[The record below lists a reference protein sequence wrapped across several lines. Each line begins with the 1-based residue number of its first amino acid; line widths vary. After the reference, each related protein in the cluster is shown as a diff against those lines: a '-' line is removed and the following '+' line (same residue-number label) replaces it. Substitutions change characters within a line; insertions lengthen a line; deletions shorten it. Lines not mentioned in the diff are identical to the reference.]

1 MFKHRAEVDATAMT
15 KPRRIKVSKHH
26 LPIRNISSPESSPP
40 STTRRRAT
48 SLESLP
54 ARVLARNFPALATGM
69 NAPDFRIKLREVP
82 HQPGVYLMKDR
93 LGSIIYVGKA
103 RDLKKRLS
111 SYFIASQK
119 MRASLKTRALI
130 DSIHDF
136 EFHTVRNEEESLLL
150 EGKLIKDYRPRYN
163 VAFRDDKRFLMAKIR
178 LADEWPRFT
187 TTRMKKDDGSKYFGP
202 FPHSS
207 ALHHTLEWLNR
218 GFGLRVCRPSCPS
231 DADYRHCN
239 ADIIRNCSAPCIAR
253 ITRVAYAAQVE
264 EACKI
269 LEGKGKRELLDG
281 LRHEMAQAA
290 EALNFEHAATLRDVL
305 QNLEKTLSPTRQ
317 FSRGRGVPSTV
328 VPTADLA
335 ELGEALQLA
344 GPPRVMEC
352 FDISN
357 VSSNHIVAS
366 MVRFTD
372 GRPDNQNYRR
382 YRIKSVVGQDDFA
395 SIAEVIRRR
404 YSRILLENAAANP
417 ELQGAQH
424 DLLEAQR
431 QLARDGRA
439 KIVLPDLVIVDGGK
453 GQLGMA
459 ARELR
464 ALGLHALPVIGLAKQ
479 HEEIF
484 LPGRSESIRLSH
496 DRGALKLL
504 QRIRDEAHRFAN
516 AYNSLLYR
524 RRMRE
529 SQLDDCPGVSP
540 NKKRLLLE
548 KFGSVA
554 RIKAATAEE
563 ISTLPG
569 IAQKSALAILGFL
582 HRDE

>member
-1 MFKHRAEVDATAMT
+1 MVEFPH
-15 KPRRIKVSKHH
+15 
-26 LPIRNISSPESSPP
+26 SS
-40 STTRRRAT
+40 R
-48 SLESLP
+48 SLV
-54 ARVLARNFPALATGM
+54 AQTNRM
-69 NAPDFRIKLREVP
+69 NAPDFKAKLRAVP
-82 HQPGVYLMKDR
+82 HQPGVYLMKDW

-103 RDLKKRLS
+103 RDLKKRLA
-111 SYFIASQK
+111 SYFMASQK

-163 VAFRDDKRFLMAKIR
+163 IAFRDDKRFLLARIR
-178 LADEWPRFT
+178 LDEPWPQFS
-187 TTRMKKDDGSKYFGP
+187 TTRMKRDDGARYFGP

-218 GFGLRVCRPSCPS
+218 SFGLRVCRPLLPGEQ
-231 DADYRHCN
+231 DYRHCN
-239 ADIIRNCSAPCIAR
+239 ADIIRNCSAPCINR
-253 ITRVAYAAQVE
+253 ISREAYVE
-264 EACKI
+264 RIQEACRI
-269 LEGKGKRELLDG
+269 LEGKGKRELLDD
-281 LRHEMAQAA
+281 LRQQMAQAA
-290 EALNFEHAATLRDVL
+290 ESLDYEQAGMLRDIL

-317 FSRGRGVPSTV
+317 FSRGRGVPGTIK
-328 VPTADLA
+328 PTADLA
-335 ELGEALQLA
+335 ELGEELQLA

-372 GRPDNQNYRR
+372 GRPDNQHYRR
-382 YRIKSVVGQDDFA
+382 YRIQSVAGQDDFA
-395 SIAEVIRRR
+395 SMAEVIRRR
-404 YSRILLENAAANP
+404 YSRILLENAALNP
-417 ELQGAQH
+417 
-424 DLLEAQR
+424 DLVISQENPLEAQR
-431 QLARDGRA
+431 RLARDGRA

-453 GQLGMA
+453 GQRGMA
-459 ARELR
+459 VKELC
-464 ALGLHALPVIGLAKQ
+464 ALGLHDLPVIGLAKQ

-484 LPGRSESIRLSH
+484 VPGRSDAIRLPH

-516 AYNSLLYR
+516 SYNALLYR

-529 SQLDDCPGVSP
+529 SLLDDCPGISP

-548 KFGSVA
+548 KFGSVT
-554 RIKAATAEE
+554 RIKAASAEDLA
-563 ISTLPG
+563 TLPG
-569 IAQKSALAILGFL
+569 ISKKSAQTLLDFL
-582 HRDE
+582 HRNT

>member
-1 MFKHRAEVDATAMT
+1 
-15 KPRRIKVSKHH
+15 
-26 LPIRNISSPESSPP
+26 
-40 STTRRRAT
+40 
-48 SLESLP
+48 
-54 ARVLARNFPALATGM
+54 M
-69 NAPDFRIKLREVP
+69 NAPYFRAQLREVP

-111 SYFIASQK
+111 SYFMASQK

-163 VAFRDDKRFLMAKIR
+163 IAFRDDKRFLLARIR
-178 LADEWPRFT
+178 LADPWPRFT
-187 TTRMKKDDGSKYFGP
+187 TTRMKKDDGARYFGP

-218 GFGLRVCRPSCPS
+218 SFGLRVCRPLHPGEI
-231 DADYRHCN
+231 DYRHCN
-239 ADIIRNCSAPCIAR
+239 ADIIRNCSAPCSGR
-253 ITRVAYAAQVE
+253 ITREEYAE
-264 EACKI
+264 RIGEACRI
-269 LEGKGKRELLDG
+269 LEGKGKRELLDT
-281 LRHEMAQAA
+281 LRHEMATAA
-290 EALNFEHAATLRDVL
+290 AALDFEQAATLRDVL
-305 QNLEKTLSPTRQ
+305 WNLEKTLSPTRQ
-317 FSRGRGVPSTV
+317 FSRGRGVPTTV
-328 VPTADLA
+328 KPTTDLA
-335 ELGEALQLA
+335 ELGEELDLA
-344 GPPRVMEC
+344 GPPRIMEC

-372 GRPDNQNYRR
+372 GLPDHKNYRR
-382 YRIKSVVGQDDFA
+382 YRIQTVAGQDDFA
-395 SIAEVIRRR
+395 SMAEVIRRR
-404 YSRILLENAAANP
+404 YARILLENSAADP
-417 ELQGAQH
+417 DSGTSQE
-424 DLLEAQR
+424 DPLEAQR
-431 QLARDGRA
+431 RLARAGRA

-459 ARELR
+459 VRELR

-479 HEEIF
+479 HEEVFI
-484 LPGRSESIRLSH
+484 PGRSAPLLIPH

-516 AYNSLLYR
+516 AYNALLYG

-529 SQLDDCPGVSP
+529 SLLDDCPGISP

-548 KFGSVA
+548 KFGSVT
-554 RIKAATAEE
+554 RLKAATAAQ
-563 ISTLPG
+563 IATLPG
-569 IAQKSALAILGFL
+569 ISLKSSQALLDFL
-582 HRDE
+582 HRDG